1 MRRLPIQPFVSP
13 TAFHYLVPF
22 LSVVL
27 LFLSIPR
34 GVYAQMPD
42 SIGVRAQGMGGAFT
56 AIADD
61 ATATWWNPAGLA
73 TGAYLNMTLEYGE
86 ADEPPFPGNAPHRGF
101 ALAFPALGLSFYR
114 MTVSEI
120 APPPSTSSTGGSS
133 AGRQDPGIPSVRT
146 LEVSQFGATVGQ
158 SIGRY
163 LVVATTFKAVNGNDD
178 TDPGLDVG
186 AMVHFGALRAGVIVR
201 NVREP
206 VLGEGVAAVT
216 LKRQARAGAAV
227 SAAASAPVAL
237 TLAFDAD
244 VLDIP
249 TALGDERRVAGGV
262 EVWTRGRLIGGRG
275 GISVSTIGDH
285 RESYSGGV
293 SVAVHRG
300 FYGEAQLTGGSDSLR
315 QGWNLGFRMTF

>member
-1 MRRLPIQPFVSP
+1 MRPFASFV
-13 TAFHYLVPF
+13 FFLLLVFP
-22 LSVVL
+22 SY
-27 LFLSIPR
+27 
-34 GVYAQMPD
+34 VYAQLPD
-42 SIGVRAQGMGGAFT
+42 SFGVRAQGMGGAFT
-56 AIADD
+56 ALADD

-86 ADEPPFPGNAPHRGF
+86 ADEPPFPGNASHRGF

-120 APPPSTSSTGGSS
+120 APPASTAGSS
-133 AGRQDPGIPSVRT
+133 GDRQDPGIPSVRT

-206 VLGEGVAAVT
+206 VLGEGEAAVT

-227 SAAASAPVAL
+227 SAAASSPVAL

-249 TALGDERRVAGGV
+249 TALGDERRIAGGV

-315 QGWNLGFRMTF
+315 QGWNVGFRMTF